1 METGG
6 RTPQLF
12 DPLNLDWAESRVIWL
27 RGDSG
32 SGKTFA
38 VAKAVRDFEAD
49 GGEALVHLEQVSDGR
64 SFSPKLLAFVSS
76 RDTLPAI
83 EDITALRLSGGTDT
97 PLLLVIEGAD
107 NLDVSRPFLLSRD
120 FTERIG
126 QVARNAEALNAW
138 VILTSQTSNLAYP
151 LGEMLSEL
159 REPMRVFDLKLIDGE
174 EGEYREMHEASF
186 DYEMGYRAWGAIAF
200 QR

>member
-1 METGG
+1 MKTDEQ
-6 RTPQLF
+6 TPQLF
-12 DPLNLDWAESRVIWL
+12 DPLNLDWAQSRVIWL
-27 RGDSG
+27 RGGFG

-49 GGEALVHLEQVSDGR
+49 GGEALVHLERVADGR

-76 RDTLPAI
+76 RDTLPEMENAA
-83 EDITALRLSGGTDT
+83 ALRLSGETDA
-97 PLLLVIEGAD
+97 PLLLVVEGVD
-107 NLDVSRPFLLSRD
+107 ILDVSRPFLLSRD

-138 VILTSQTSNLAYP
+138 VILTSQTSSLAYP

-186 DYEMGYRAWGAIAF
+186 DYEMGYPDGA
-200 QR
+200 Q

>member
-1 METGG
+1 METDGQ
-6 RTPQLF
+6 TPRFF
-12 DPLNLDWAESRVIWL
+12 DPLNLDWAQGRIIWL

-49 GGEALVHLEQVSDGR
+49 GGEALVHLEQAADGR

-76 RDTLPAI
+76 RDTLPEM
-83 EDITALRLSGGTDT
+83 EDAAALRLSGETDA
-97 PLLLVIEGAD
+97 PLLLVVEGVD

-159 REPMRVFDLKLIDGE
+159 REPMRVLDLKLIDGE

-186 DYEMGYRAWGAIAF
+186 EYEMGHPDGT
-200 QR
+200 Q